1 MATEPRSFPSVVAP
15 VFSAAAWVRP
25 LLGARWATTLGDIM
39 RLVAQMAAL
48 WAFSAGGSALAA
60 GLHLPVPGNVIGMCA
75 LFGGLASGLLRG
87 EWFEAGGGLLTK
99 HLAFFFVPVTVG
111 VMAFGST
118 FARAG
123 TGIVAAL
130 LISTLLGYAVAGVT
144 TERLAKR
151 S

>member
-1 MATEPRSFPSVVAP
+1 MATEPLTFS
-15 VFSAAAWVRP
+15 SAALSARP
-25 LLGARWATTLGDIM
+25 LLSPRWAATVGGITKML
-39 RLVAQMAAL
+39 AQMAAL
-48 WAFSAGGSALAA
+48 WAFSAGGTALAS
-60 GLHLPVPGNVIGMCA
+60 GMHLPVPGNVIGMCA

-87 EWFEAGGGLLTK
+87 EWFESGGGFLTK

-123 TGIVAAL
+123 SGIVVSL
-130 LISTLLGYAVAGVT
+130 LISTVLGYAVAGIT

>member
-1 MATEPRSFPSVVAP
+1 MATEPLTFSSVASP
-15 VFSAAAWVRP
+15 VSLRAMRARP
-25 LLGARWATTLGDIM
+25 LLAPRWAATLGGIIKM
-39 RLVAQMAAL
+39 LAQMAAL
-48 WAFSAGGSALAA
+48 WAFSAGGSALA
-60 GLHLPVPGNVIGMCA
+60 GGMHLPVPGNVIGMCA
-75 LFGGLASGLLRG
+75 LFGGLASGVLRS
-87 EWFEAGGGLLTK
+87 EWFESGGGFLTK

-123 TGIVAAL
+123 TGIIVSL
-130 LISTLLGYAVAGVT
+130 LISTVLGYAVAGIT

>member
-1 MATEPRSFPSVVAP
+1 MATEPFSLSSVILPA
-15 VFSAAAWVRP
+15 RP
-25 LLGARWATTLGDIM
+25 LLAPRWAATLGDAA
-39 RLVAQMAAL
+39 RLLAQMAAL

-60 GLHLPVPGNVIGMCA
+60 GMHLPVPGNVIGMCA
-75 LFGGLASGLLRG
+75 LFGGLASGLLRS

-118 FARAG
+118 FARSG
-123 TGIVAAL
+123 SGIVASL
-130 LISTLLGYAVAGVT
+130 LISTVLGYAVAGVT

>member
-1 MATEPRSFPSVVAP
+1 MATEPLSFPSAVLPARAVIAP
-15 VFSAAAWVRP
+15 
-25 LLGARWATTLGDIM
+25 RWAATLGDAA
-39 RLVAQMAAL
+39 RLLAQMAAL

-60 GLHLPVPGNVIGMCA
+60 GMHLPVPGNVIGMCA
-75 LFGGLASGLLRG
+75 LFGGLASGLLRS

-123 TGIVAAL
+123 TGIIVSL
-130 LISTLLGYAVAGVT
+130 LISTVLGYAVAGVT

>member
-1 MATEPRSFPSVVAP
+1 MATEPFPLSSVALPARP
-15 VFSAAAWVRP
+15 VLSP
-25 LLGARWATTLGDIM
+25 RWAATLGDVT
-39 RLVAQMAAL
+39 RLVAQMTAL

-75 LFGGLASGLLRG
+75 LFGGLASGVLRS

-123 TGIVAAL
+123 TGIIASL
-130 LISTLLGYAVAGVT
+130 LISTVLGYAVAGVT

>member
-1 MATEPRSFPSVVAP
+1 MATEPLVFGTVAAP
-15 VFSAAAWVRP
+15 ARP
-25 LLGARWATTLGDIM
+25 LLAPRWAATLTDIARM
-39 RLVAQMAAL
+39 VAQIAAL
-48 WAFSAGGSALAA
+48 WAFSAGGSAVAG

-87 EWFEAGGGLLTK
+87 EWFEAGGGFLTK

-123 TGIVAAL
+123 TGIIASL
-130 LISTLLGYAVAGVT
+130 LISTVLGYAVAGVT

-151 S
+151 P

>member
-1 MATEPRSFPSVVAP
+1 MATEPLSFASVASP
-15 VFSAAAWVRP
+15 VSLGGMRARP
-25 LLGARWATTLGDIM
+25 LLAPRWAATLGGVTKM
-39 RLVAQMAAL
+39 LAQMAAL

-60 GLHLPVPGNVIGMCA
+60 GMHLPVPGNVIGMCA
-75 LFGGLASGLLRG
+75 LFGGLASGLLRS
-87 EWFEAGGGLLTK
+87 EWFESGGGFLTK

-123 TGIVAAL
+123 TGIVASL
-130 LISTLLGYAVAGVT
+130 LISTVLGYAVAGIT

>member
-1 MATEPRSFPSVVAP
+1 MATEPFSLSSVALP
-15 VFSAAAWVRP
+15 ARP
-25 LLGARWATTLGDIM
+25 LIAPRWAATLGDIA
-39 RLVAQMAAL
+39 RLLAQMAAL

-60 GLHLPVPGNVIGMCA
+60 GMHLPVPGNVIGMCA
-75 LFGGLASGLLRG
+75 LFGGLASGLLRS

-123 TGIVAAL
+123 TGIVASL
-130 LISTLLGYAVAGVT
+130 LISTVLGYAVAGVT